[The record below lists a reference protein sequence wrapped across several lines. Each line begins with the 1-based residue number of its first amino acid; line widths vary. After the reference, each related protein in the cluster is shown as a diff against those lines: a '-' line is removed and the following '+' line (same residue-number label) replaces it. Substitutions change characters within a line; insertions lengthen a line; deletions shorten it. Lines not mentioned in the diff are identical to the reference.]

1 MGWRAIERGYRGA
14 PVARARAGFV
24 VTLADLRTA
33 ELVLGGDEAVEVDA
47 DAEVGRGLAIVAN
60 RIVLEV
66 HHEQMAGTRG
76 AHTQTDVKSADVIK
90 KIKLHVRSTVATW
103 QRVGVDPWVGGADG
117 VSFLD

>member
-1 MGWRAIERGYRGA
+1 M
-14 PVARARAGFV
+14 
-24 VTLADLRTA
+24 TLAYLRTA
-33 ELVLGGDEAVEVDA
+33 ELVLGDDEAVEADV

-60 RIVLEV
+60 RIVLGV

-90 KIKLHVRSTVATW
+90 KIELYTRSTVATW
-103 QRVGVDPWVGGADG
+103 QRVGVNPWVGEADV